1 MPSIN
6 MKLEMVTIIACEV
19 DIEVFTSDKMQVRF
33 THKKCTLKWSLLFA
47 VCCAAVCSGRLHAAP
62 VEAHECLGWRWMQPF
77 LKRGFLSMG
86 AASRG
91 DARAAPRVHAA
102 VIDAE
107 WIAKI
112 AEKCTNVFLRNHC
125 VCVSVCVLQIDGN
138 YKMRLARRYW
148 NGVWWSGLSMQDT
161 CMEISEAM
169 LRRSG
174 EQAVLYPPP
183 SVLYLA
189 LQQHCRY
196 IRLNVMPE
204 KNIKITWW
212 TWINMQWH
220 KKSWYKWLKLMP

>member
-112 AEKCTNVFLRNHC
+112 AEKCTNVFFKESLCMRQC
-125 VCVSVCVLQIDGN
+125 VCVRLQIDGN

-148 NGVWWSGLSMQDT
+148 NGVWWSGLSMQDMYGNKRGDAQT
-161 CMEISEAM
+161 QWRTGC
-169 LRRSG
+169 L
-174 EQAVLYPPP
+174 VPPP
-183 SVLYLA
+183 LCFISGLTAA
-189 LQQHCRY
+189 LQVHQVKRDAGKKY
-196 IRLNVMPE
+196 
-204 KNIKITWW
+204 KNNLV
-212 TWINMQWH
+212 NMNKH
-220 KKSWYKWLKLMP
+220 AVA

>member
-47 VCCAAVCSGRLHAAP
+47 VWLCSSLLGATACCPCRR
-62 VEAHECLGWRWMQPF
+62 HECLGWRWMQPF

-91 DARAAPRVHAA
+91 DTRAARARRSDWRWMNCKNCWKMH
-102 VIDAE
+102 E
-107 WIAKI
+107 CFFK
-112 AEKCTNVFLRNHC
+112 ESLCMRQC
-125 VCVSVCVLQIDGN
+125 VCVRLQIDGN

-169 LRRSG
+169 FRRSG
-174 EQAVLYPPP
+174 EQAVFYPPP
-183 SVLYLA
+183 VLYLA

-204 KNIKITWW
+204 KKF
-212 TWINMQWH
+212 
-220 KKSWYKWLKLMP
+220 